1 MAMQIIPLDQQ
12 GFGEFNNG
20 KIVENKPIGFPKD
33 GSFLKPYSNLF
44 YWAHARA
51 LKESTIGLHPHK
63 GFEIC
68 TFVIKGAIRH
78 FDTQLNEWKD
88 LQAGDAQIIRAGNG
102 ISHSEWMDQHAELFQ
117 IWFDPNLQK
126 TLQQPP
132 SYSDYDAHQFPVQ
145 ILTSGSLQTLIGPG
159 SPFQMDTPGIQF
171 SKLVLDAGGVDLP
184 LNPSSTTSIY
194 MLEGDAL
201 VNGEVIR
208 TSDFAVI
215 TETNLLEITVFA
227 QTIFYILQS
236 PQQPDYTTYA
246 RQPLHPQ

>member
-1 MAMQIIPLDQQ
+1 
-12 GFGEFNNG
+12 
-20 KIVENKPIGFPKD
+20 
-33 GSFLKPYSNLF
+33 
-44 YWAHARA
+44 
-51 LKESTIGLHPHK
+51 
-63 GFEIC
+63 
-68 TFVIKGAIRH
+68 
-78 FDTQLNEWKD
+78 
-88 LQAGDAQIIRAGNG
+88 
-102 ISHSEWMDQHAELFQ
+102 MDQHAELFQ

-145 ILTSGSLQTLIGPG
+145 ILTSGSLKTLIGPG
-159 SPFQMDTPGIQF
+159 SPFQIDTPGIQF

-194 MLEGDAL
+194 LLEGDAL

-227 QTIFYILQS
+227 QTILYILQS